1 VAQFL
6 PGARPNRQGVSRKAV
21 VHEHS
26 VCKALAAIDVAEL
39 RYGLAFGSSVEE
51 IADFLQRGVDDVRQ
65 QIEVQVHKIHK
76 TAKESWLALRATAVK
91 RDPLAATTQMAPP
104 TADYE
109 TRRLQIALAM
119 IKQEIELIRLFT
131 EAHRLRQQI
140 NRNDLQQDHA
150 YAR

>member
-1 VAQFL
+1 
-6 PGARPNRQGVSRKAV
+6 
-21 VHEHS
+21 
-26 VCKALAAIDVAEL
+26 
-39 RYGLAFGSSVEE
+39 
-51 IADFLQRGVDDVRQ
+51 
-65 QIEVQVHKIHK
+65 
-76 TAKESWLALRATAVK
+76 LALRATAVK